1 MMQVGVGS
9 DPKIVRRNDYYQA
22 CYVYMYTVYVERE
35 RERDFGHVDVLNNTV
50 RC

>member
-35 RERDFGHVDVLNNTV
+35 REREISDMSM
-50 RC
+50 C